1 MGNEI
6 VFSLSKAFDKVA
18 FKIRTFGAKYFVIDK
33 EMLRDR
39 YKQSQ
44 RRTSFSVHL

>member
-18 FKIRTFGAKYFVIDK
+18 FKIRTFSAKYFVMDK
-33 EMLRDR
+33 EVLRDS
-39 YKQSQ
+39 K
-44 RRTSFSVHL
+44 